1 MNLDTTQSKLTMLK
15 GILCI
20 SGRPGLFKLVNP
32 GKNMLIV
39 ESLSTGKRTPAYA
52 HDKVISLADI
62 SIYTVEDGDVPL
74 GVVLEAVKA
83 KTAGQPVDVKGLGDD
98 ASVRAFFAEVL
109 PEFDDERVYTN
120 DIKKLLNWYNQLL
133 AAGIDT
139 FAEPAQDNTGN
150 ENKASQE
157 EEKKAE

>member
-1 MNLDTTQSKLTMLK
+1 MLK
-15 GILCI
+15 GILSI

-39 ESLSTGKRTPAYA
+39 ESLSTGKRMPAYA
-52 HDKVISLADI
+52 HDKVISLGDI
-62 SIYTVEDGDVPL
+62 SIYTVEEDVPL
-74 GVVLEAVKA
+74 ADVLEAVKV
-83 KTAGQPVDVKGLGDD
+83 KTEGKPVDVKGLGKDEN
-98 ASVRAFFAEVL
+98 VRAFFAEVL

-139 FAEPAQDNTGN
+139 F
-150 ENKASQE
+150 KAPE
-157 EEKKAE
+157 EEQGEKGE

>member
-1 MNLDTTQSKLTMLK
+1 MLK
-15 GILCI
+15 GILSI

-52 HDKVISLADI
+52 HDKVISLGDI
-62 SIYTVEDGDVPL
+62 SIYTVEEDVPL
-74 GVVLEAVKA
+74 ADVLEAVKA
-83 KTAGQPVDVKGLGDD
+83 KTEGQPVDVKALGKDENI
-98 ASVRAFFAEVL
+98 RAFFAEVL

-120 DIKKLLNWYNQLL
+120 DIKKLLSWYNQLL

-139 FAEPAQDNTGN
+139 F
-150 ENKASQE
+150 KAPE
-157 EEKKAE
+157 EEAPEAEKTEGAE